1 MNTNINLIEEELEE
15 DLVHTVIDSL
25 HNHHIDYCFSKK
37 DLNSVLSLAKETGI
51 SLIYKIF
58 NDKYGQLDYVEF
70 IPAHFYV
77 NLNGEKKYIN
87 KAYQFEFDKVPS
99 NWKYDKKRRE
109 VVNKKSEIPQNMQ
122 KGKRKTIDYLA
133 MAQGKEYLF

>member
-25 HNHHIDYCFSKK
+25 RNHHTDYCFSNK
-37 DLNSVLSLAKETGI
+37 DFNSILSLAKEAGI

-58 NDKYGQLDYVEF
+58 KDRYDKLDYVEF

-77 NLNGEKKYIN
+77 SVNGKKIYIN
-87 KAYQFEFDKVPS
+87 KSYQFEASEVPE
-99 NWKYDKKRRE
+99 NWKYDKK
-109 VVNKKSEIPQNMQ
+109 KKENGT
-122 KGKRKTIDYLA
+122 GKSYKKTKKTIDYLA

>member
-25 HNHHIDYCFSKK
+25 RNHHIDYCFSNK
-37 DLNSVLSLAKETGI
+37 DFNSILSLAKEAGI

-77 NLNGEKKYIN
+77 SINGEKRYLN
-87 KAYQFEFDKVPS
+87 KAYQFELDKVPS

-109 VVNKKSEIPQNMQ
+109 VVNTKSEIPKNAQ

>member
-77 NLNGEKKYIN
+77 NLNGEKNILIKLIN
-87 KAYQFEFDKVPS
+87 LNSIKFLQIGS
-99 NWKYDKKRRE
+99 MTKRDE
-109 VVNKKSEIPQNMQ
+109 K
-122 KGKRKTIDYLA
+122 
-133 MAQGKEYLF
+133 

>member
-77 NLNGEKKYIN
+77 KLNGEKKYIN

-109 VVNKKSEIPQNMQ
+109 VVNKKTEIPKNIQ
-122 KGKRKTIDYLA
+122 KGKRETIDYLA